1 MEKDLLKFKDST
13 EIVYYFKEC
22 LNTNNFEIIHKDI
35 EKRII
40 TIDKIISKAKQIF
53 KLMNKNYINDI
64 KKEFAKENNMNLEI
78 LEKIYDLDLISDS
91 NFNSSSTDFSSIKKN
106 ILFDRDIKK
115 KSVIVP
121 QLEYFSFSESFD
133 IGEENDIND
142 NREKI
147 PNHIFEI
154 RFKHD

>member
-1 MEKDLLKFKDST
+1 
-13 EIVYYFKEC
+13 
-22 LNTNNFEIIHKDI
+22 
-35 EKRII
+35 
-40 TIDKIISKAKQIF
+40 
-53 KLMNKNYINDI
+53 MNKNYINDI

-121 QLEYFSFSESFD
+121 QLEYFSFSESCD

>member
-115 KSVIVP
+115 KKCYCSSI
-121 QLEYFSFSESFD
+121 
-133 IGEENDIND
+133 
-142 NREKI
+142 R
-147 PNHIFEI
+147 IF
-154 RFKHD
+154 